1 MFRTHDLKLLLDN
14 HFYSAVSNIM
24 LFLLLVLSIAVLSTA
39 LSAGDRFETEMVAMR
54 DGGKTL
60 SLG

>member
-1 MFRTHDLKLLLDN
+1 
-14 HFYSAVSNIM
+14 M